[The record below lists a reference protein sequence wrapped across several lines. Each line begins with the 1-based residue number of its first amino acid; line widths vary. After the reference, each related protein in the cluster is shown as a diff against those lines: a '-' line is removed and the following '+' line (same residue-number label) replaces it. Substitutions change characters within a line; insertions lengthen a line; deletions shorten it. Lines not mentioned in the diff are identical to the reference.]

1 MVREDLLDIHVNHP
15 EVTFWNAIFYS
26 LCLLIVYRIYIV
38 RLARHVNPCG
48 WDYSPGPENNA
59 ITIKTISRESRMPAG
74 MQGEVYRAEVW
85 LDLQKTADE
94 TY

>member
-1 MVREDLLDIHVNHP
+1 MVREDLLDIPVKHP
-15 EVTFWNAIFYS
+15 ATTFWNAIFYS
-26 LCLLIVYRIYIV
+26 LWLLMLYRIYIV

-59 ITIKTISRESRMPAG
+59 IAIKTISRESRIPLV
-74 MQGEVYRAEVW
+74 MQGEICRAEVW

-94 TY
+94 TH

>member
-1 MVREDLLDIHVNHP
+1 MMREDLVDIHVNRP
-15 EVTFWNAIFYS
+15 AITFWNAIFS
-26 LCLLIVYRIYIV
+26 SFCLLTLYRICIV

-48 WDYSPGPENNA
+48 WDYFPGPENNA

-85 LDLQKTADE
+85 LDLQRTADE
-94 TY
+94 TH